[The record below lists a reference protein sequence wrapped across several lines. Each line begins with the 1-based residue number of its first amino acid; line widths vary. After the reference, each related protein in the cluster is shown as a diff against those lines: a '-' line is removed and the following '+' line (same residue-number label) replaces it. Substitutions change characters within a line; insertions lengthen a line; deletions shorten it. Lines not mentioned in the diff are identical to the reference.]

1 MNTADLKLKLFR
13 TLDNLDQKTLEEL
26 YGIILNH
33 VNSKDDVDEWNNLT
47 STQQE
52 GLKESLKQLDNNEGI
67 PHNQVMEDNRKK
79 YNG

>member
-13 TLDNLDQKTLEEL
+13 IIDNLEQETLEEL
-26 YGIILNH
+26 YGMILNH

-52 GLKESLKQLDNNEGI
+52 GLKKSLKQLDNNEGI
-67 PHNQVMEDNRKK
+67 SHNQVMKDNRKK

>member
-13 TLDNLDQKTLEEL
+13 ALDNLDQKTLEEL

-52 GLKESLKQLDNNEGI
+52 GLKKSLKQLDNNEGI
-67 PHNQVMEDNRKK
+67 PHNQVM
-79 YNG
+79 